1 VKDARR
7 QLDALVQGL
16 GELLGDELV
25 GVYLHGSLALG
36 CFNPALSDVDVL
48 VVTRRPAA
56 PERREH
62 LEALLARV
70 PRLEIHFLSEGNL
83 VPWRHP
89 APYDLHFGSEQRLLG
104 PGEDPDLAAH
114 VTVAR
119 CTGTAL
125 LGPAPADAFPEV
137 PWEDYGDSL
146 LRDLAWCRDHGSELY
161 AVLSPARIWATL
173 TDRAV
178 HSKASGAV
186 WALERAPADFHSL
199 LERAL
204 ETYRTGEREVEFKR
218 EEVAH
223 FAEFV
228 TKQLGKGDEGAG
240 LGSERDPPPEAG
252 FAGREA
258 H

>member
-1 VKDARR
+1 VKDTRR
-7 QLDALVQGL
+7 HLDELAQGL

-36 CFNPALSDVDVL
+36 CFNPALSDLDVL
-48 VVTRRPAA
+48 VVTRRPVA
-56 PERREH
+56 PERPER
-62 LEALLARV
+62 LEALLRRV
-70 PRLEIHFLSEGNL
+70 PRLEIHFLTKGSL
-83 VPWRHP
+83 ARWRHP
-89 APYDLHFGSEQRLLG
+89 APYDLHFGSQRRLLG
-104 PGEDPDLAAH
+104 PGEDADLAAH

-119 CTGTAL
+119 RKGTAL
-125 LGPAPADAFPEV
+125 IGPAPADVFPAV
-137 PWEDYGDSL
+137 PWEDYEDSL

-178 HSKASGAV
+178 HSKASGAA
-186 WALERAPADFHSL
+186 WALERTPADFHAL

-204 ETYRTGEREVEFKR
+204 ETYRTGERHVQFER
-218 EEVAH
+218 EEVAR
-223 FAEFV
+223 FADFV
-228 TKQLGKGDEGAG
+228 TKQLGKGDERAG
-240 LGSERDPPPEAG
+240 LESERDPPPEAG

>member
-7 QLDALVQGL
+7 RVDELAEGL

-36 CFNPALSDVDVL
+36 CFNPALSDLDVL
-48 VVTRRPAA
+48 VVTRRPVS
-56 PERREH
+56 PQRRER
-62 LEALLARV
+62 LEGLLARV

-119 CTGTAL
+119 HAGTAL
-125 LGPAPADAFPEV
+125 LGPPPADVLPEV
-137 PWEDYGDSL
+137 PWEDYEDAL
-146 LRDLAWCRDHGSELY
+146 LRDLAWCREHGNELY
-161 AVLSPARIWATL
+161 SVLNPARVWATL
-173 TDRAV
+173 TERAV
-178 HSKASGAV
+178 HSKASGAA
-186 WALERAPADFHSL
+186 WAAERAPAEFQPPL
-199 LERAL
+199 GRAL
-204 ETYRTGEREVEFKR
+204 AAYRTGAEQVEFDR
-218 EEVAH
+218 EEVAR
-223 FAEFV
+223 FANFV
-228 TKQLGKGDEGAG
+228 TTQLGNGDEITAPE
-240 LGSERDPPPEAG
+240 SECDPPPEAG